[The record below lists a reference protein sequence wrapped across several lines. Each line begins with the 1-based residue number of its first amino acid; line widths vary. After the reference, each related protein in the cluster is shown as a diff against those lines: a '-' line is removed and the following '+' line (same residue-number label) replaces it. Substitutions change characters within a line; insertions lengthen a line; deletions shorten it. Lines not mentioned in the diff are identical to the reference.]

1 MRVVTAIGDPKI
13 NEDLKKDV
21 FYDVVGVDIQ
31 YQDGVFEVLENN
43 KNIDFLIL
51 NINLFGDLNEFDFLE
66 KIIEENKFLNL
77 IIILE
82 KENKNLI
89 NFLFKNNIKNIL
101 LKNKNNFNEI
111 NNIIKNKNEINLY
124 NNMFLKERKV
134 RQISSG

>member
-101 LKNKNNFNEI
+101 LKNKNNLNEI
-111 NNIIKNKNEINLY
+111 KNIIKNKNEINLY